1 MKPLLM
7 LPSNSYFET
16 QMVRAIDSGAETAIM
31 RDRNG
36 NYRYHFGPGTERVR
50 DRNGHTPLKLVCG

>member
-36 NYRYHFGPGTERVR
+36 NYRYHFSPGTERVR
-50 DRNGHTPLKLVCG
+50 DRNGHTP